1 VIGFN
6 YVGMGF
12 MLAILLAL
20 VVTCVVLSY
29 VEGRD
34 ERVYMS
40 KDYMYKH
47 YSQDN
52 QH

>member
-1 VIGFN
+1 MAGV
-6 YVGMGF
+6 GF

-20 VVTCVVLSY
+20 LVTWVVLSHM
-29 VEGRD
+29 EGRD
-34 ERVYMS
+34 EVRYMS

-47 YSQDN
+47 YHKDN